1 MKPVDIDELKASI
14 YRLIEHLDRKTRHVL
29 NEFNMLSKRES
40 EVLRYVLEGKTSNE
54 IAESLFISVN
64 TVHTHRR
71 NILKKTGAGSI
82 VDLLRINQ
90 ITDE

>member
-1 MKPVDIDELKASI
+1 
-14 YRLIEHLDRKTRHVL
+14 
-29 NEFNMLSKRES
+29 
-40 EVLRYVLEGKTSNE
+40 VLEGKTSNE